1 MQKKSW
7 EKVFHLR
14 EIYIS
19 IGYGKLSLLTKEYS
33 WPAINV
39 LKNSPEILC
48 QLVSI
53 KKKIFVTGS
62 QCVNKQS

>member
-14 EIYIS
+14 ENYIS
-19 IGYGKLSLLTKEYS
+19 IGYGKLSLLRKEYS
-33 WPAINV
+33 WPAINM
-39 LKNSPEILC
+39 LKNSPEIFC

-62 QCVNKQS
+62 QYVNKQS